1 MNEDVKELVDKNK
14 KSYGDKV
21 YIMNSPDF
29 KDELFKEREKDDSWK
44 SIANKLSEKFD
55 IDLKPKT
62 LENKYKQE
70 VSMTF
75 SVDGYAE
82 KQFTNQIRS
91 MSKRYDRLARITDRL
106 LEGMDKITER
116 LSKADDEDLE
126 GLTELIRMIKP
137 LHTMN
142 KAVLSQMEFIR
153 EEQDK
158 IRKTMTTKKETTDED
173 IKAKVYKYIP
183 GIIDTLEKQGK
194 IEIKDKDVLK

>member
-1 MNEDVKELVDKNK
+1 MNEDVKELVDKKK

-29 KDELFKEREKDDSWK
+29 KDALFKERENDDSWN
-44 SIANKLSEKFD
+44 SIAKKLSEKFD

-62 LENKYKQE
+62 LENKYNQE
-70 VSMTF
+70 VSITF

-91 MSKRYDRLARITDRL
+91 MSQRYDRLARITDRL
-106 LEGMDKITER
+106 LVGMDKITER

-142 KAVLSQMEFIR
+142 KAVLSQMDFIR

-158 IRKTMTTKKETTDED
+158 IRKTMTAKKETTDED

-183 GIIDTLEKQGK
+183 GILDTLEKQGK
-194 IEIKDKDVLK
+194 IEIKDKDILK